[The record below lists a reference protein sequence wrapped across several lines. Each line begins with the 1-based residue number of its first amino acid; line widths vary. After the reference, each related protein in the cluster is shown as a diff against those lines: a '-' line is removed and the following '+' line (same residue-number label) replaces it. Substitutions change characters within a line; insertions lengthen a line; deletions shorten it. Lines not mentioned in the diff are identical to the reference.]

1 MNAPTDWW
9 KTFFSG
15 LAVEIWL
22 RAMPEEATKREADFI
37 RAHLQVSPPT
47 QLLDVPCGGGRHSL
61 ALTASGYRVTGV
73 DISPAFLESARSQ
86 AAQRK
91 LAVQWEQ
98 REMTDLPWTS
108 TFDGAFCFGNSFG
121 YLEDSDNAQFL
132 RAVSGSL
139 KPGARFL
146 MDYPAV
152 AEVLLPGTWQERSW
166 FDMGDIRFLRHGRY
180 DPATSRI
187 IVEHTYQRG
196 TQEEKR
202 VMCQRVYTYRELCE
216 LLSAAEFVDIN
227 GYAGLANEPFALGA
241 RRLLLVATKAK

>member
-1 MNAPTDWW
+1 
-9 KTFFSG
+9 
-15 LAVEIWL
+15 
-22 RAMPEEATKREADFI
+22 MPEEVTQREADFI
-37 RAHLQVSPPT
+37 RAQLQVSPAA

-61 ALTASGYRVTGV
+61 ALAATGYRVTGV
-73 DISPAFLESARSQ
+73 DISPTFLESARSQ
-86 AAQRK
+86 AARRS

-132 RAVSGSL
+132 HAVSRSL

-152 AEVLLPGTWQERSW
+152 AEVLFSGTWQERSW
-166 FDMGDIRFLRHGRY
+166 FEMGDIRFLRNGRY

-187 IVEHTYQRG
+187 IVEYTCQRG

-202 VMCQRVYTYRELCE
+202 VMCQRVYTFRELCA
-216 LLSAAEFVDIN
+216 LLSAAGFVDIN
-227 GYAGLANEPFALGA
+227 GYAGMANEPFALGSK
-241 RRLLLVATKAK
+241 RLLLVATKPT